1 MNSPE
6 VYLSFFEAEKGN
18 KREKALTLESNPNI
32 SISVKYVHRLLCCMF
47 SVFSSETASCELTFR
62 FVRKV
67 PSSKSSGLFELNVPT
82 GSPSAIR
89 EFVG

>member
-18 KREKALTLESNPNI
+18 KREKTLTLESNPNI

-47 SVFSSETASCELTFR
+47 SSETASCELTFR

-67 PSSKSSGLFELNVPT
+67 PSSKNSGLFELNVPR